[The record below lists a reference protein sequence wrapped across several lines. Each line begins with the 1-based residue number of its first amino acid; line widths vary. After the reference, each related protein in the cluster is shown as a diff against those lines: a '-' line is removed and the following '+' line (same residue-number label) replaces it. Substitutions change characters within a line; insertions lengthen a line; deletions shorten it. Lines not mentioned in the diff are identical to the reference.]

1 MLRNWLTLILG
12 NSKFK
17 ICRVGQWAARARAA
31 PFPGDARALRSVW
44 DAHSLLF
51 ISQSNFEKNCVSPA
65 CRAVSVHSVRGRLP
79 SPPDAHLSVCP
90 LQGGD
95 EASYTLVRGASDA
108 LSDPE
113 LSAHQAVDGTHER
126 RRTRGPGRGPGGCAG
141 STPPGTGAGTGL
153 AREPRFLPTIRS
165 LSVQFHPRAPEVDP
179 TRRVSPEGT
188 CP

>member
-1 MLRNWLTLILG
+1 MESGSFPGGRG
-12 NSKFK
+12 GRQF
-17 ICRVGQWAARARAA
+17 AARARAA

-65 CRAVSVHSVRGRLP
+65 CRAVSVHSVRARLP

-126 RRTRGPGRGPGGCAG
+126 RRTGGPAGGRAGAQAAPHQARARAPGSPGNPVSFPPSVLFPCNFIHG
-141 STPPGTGAGTGL
+141 HQRSTPHGGSPQ
-153 AREPRFLPTIRS
+153 RVPVRSCWFLDS
-165 LSVQFHPRAPEVDP
+165 
-179 TRRVSPEGT
+179 G
-188 CP
+188 